1 MRACILLLAFGSMI
15 SGDAWGADQ
24 PTPLA
29 LEGRVTLYVGQLAI
43 LQIPADRRY
52 SHFDG
57 SAGEAGNV
65 LMLVRRSRRTAL
77 YHAVRPG
84 PGTIVMGPD
93 VPKGEC
99 VSCVARH
106 YFFDVVAQ
114 K

>member
-1 MRACILLLAFGSMI
+1 VCILLLACGGVI
-15 SGDAWGADQ
+15 SSDAWGAD
-24 PTPLA
+24 PRIPLT
-29 LEGRVTLYVGQLAI
+29 LDGRVTLHVGQLAV

-57 SAGEAGNV
+57 NLGEAGNV

-77 YHAVRPG
+77 YRAVRPG
-84 PGTIVMGPD
+84 TGTIVMGPD

-114 K
+114 N